1 MDKVQVNA
9 ELIEA
14 QSSVFVS
21 SSPAVGGQLLA
32 VPAGAYDVTVQ
43 IPQLP
48 IRAKWRV
55 GTSGDW
61 NEFEGGE
68 GFTVSGADS
77 ARVYLAKFAEQS
89 ASVTAA
95 VKVRTVGSFTAGSA
109 QVGVV
114 TSVTDTLTGGIG
126 NLSASGQAYFGP
138 VRQSYA
144 PYKLAT
150 FGDSR
155 ANVNSAG
162 PDVSGHAS
170 SLAAT
175 KGPSWTAA
183 YRKDTELTH
192 NFGVSGDSAAGWS
205 ASARTGGKTVVAFVS
220 CGAELV
226 HIQYGVNDII
236 TGNGTTPNAATITG
250 YLKALVLEAVKTGM
264 SVVFESI
271 LPCTSEGWTSAGGGT
286 AAQKQAIA
294 DAVNASMQAFISSV
308 PNAVYADTAAL
319 LKDPATGYANPV
331 YYIDK
336 IHLNNVGAMLSGKT
350 CSSASYS
357 ILPKKQAIYY
367 PSGIQSGANFVDSFA
382 PPITTILSGI
392 AGTFNLNS
400 QTIGCDGNGP
410 YVEFVIQAL
419 TLASGEATFWAAIG
433 GDVGAFGG
441 SSKYAIAA
449 NDVLQGQAHL
459 IIDDGEGG
467 KPSGLRNFVLRHRC
481 YYQAGGGFYADFGS
495 YTLPSGMADILEP
508 VDVLVTTPRV
518 TTTVA
523 SSGIE
528 PTTHVK
534 GYGLHIYVSVSQT
547 TSPVRIRVYAP
558 MLRKAA

>member
-1 MDKVQVNA
+1 MPYRGEAMSGFAGHHRTLADL
-9 ELIEA
+9 EL
-14 QSSVFVS
+14 VR
-21 SSPAVGGQLLA
+21 PADDNVGRIA
-32 VPAGAYDVTVQ
+32 T
-43 IPQLP
+43 
-48 IRAKWRV
+48 V
-55 GTSGDW
+55 GTP
-61 NEFEGGE
+61 E
-68 GFTVSGADS
+68 TS
-77 ARVYLAKFAEQS
+77 AVYHISQGNGWEPL
-89 ASVTAA
+89 VTAQTNP
-95 VKVRTVGSFTAGSA
+95 V
-109 QVGVV
+109 
-114 TSVTDTLTGGIG
+114 TGGIR
-126 NLSASGQAYFGP
+126 NIEASGQPYFGP

-155 ANVNSAG
+155 ANVNSAA

-170 SLAAT
+170 SLAIT
-175 KGPSWTAA
+175 KGPTWTAA

-192 NFGVSGDSAAGWS
+192 NFGVSGDAASGWS
-205 ASARTGGKTVVAFVS
+205 ASARTGGKTVVAFVA
-220 CGAELV
+220 CGADLV

-236 TGNGTTPNAATITG
+236 AGDGTAPTAATITG
-250 YLKALVLEAVKTGM
+250 YLKAVVLEAIKTGM

-271 LPCTSEGWTSAGGGT
+271 LPCTSAGWTSAGSGT

-294 DAVNASMQAFISSV
+294 DAVNASMQAFIASV

-319 LKDPATGYANPV
+319 LKDTATGYASTV
-331 YYIDK
+331 YYIDQ
-336 IHLNNVGAMLSGKT
+336 IHLNNVGGMLSGKT
-350 CSSASYS
+350 CSAASYS

-367 PSGIQSGANFVDSFA
+367 PSGLQSGANFVDSFA
-382 PPITTILSGI
+382 PPITTILSGV

-400 QTIGCDGNGP
+400 QTIGYDGNGP

-419 TLASGEATFWAAIG
+419 TLSSGEATFWAAIG

-459 IIDDGEGG
+459 VIDDGAGG
-467 KPSGLRNFVLRHRC
+467 KPAGLRNFVFRHRC
-481 YYQAGGGFYADFGS
+481 YYQAGGGVYADFGS
-495 YTLPSGMADILEP
+495 YAIPSTMADMLEP
-508 VDVLVTTPRV
+508 VDILTTTPRV

-534 GYGLHIYVSVSQT
+534 GYGLHLYVSVSQT